1 MTAQVVGDGF
11 CCYNVYTFVARVRR
25 ATASRAGTVR
35 FLPVV
40 CETRMPVPR
49 AAVTV
54 RAMLGLDTYGT
65 LRGPILALL
74 RRTAPAVVRMN
85 VTLYA
90 SRRSLL
96 LPSGTGSRFGVRGEL
111 V

>member
-35 FLPVV
+35 LLPVV
-40 CETRMPVPR
+40 CETRLPVPR

-54 RAMLGLDTYGT
+54 RAMLGLDTYG
-65 LRGPILALL
+65 GPILAL

-90 SRRSLL
+90 SRRSLP